1 MKEKCNLEKFIN
13 NFDVKITRKVYGV
26 KSFNGFYDADNYEKY
41 LDKAL
46 NRFKYDLFYVLPY
59 RKELRTDI
67 YLQNI
72 YFELG
77 KRKKTLMLN
86 LASSFK
92 NNLTLA

>member
-13 NFDVKITRKVYGV
+13 NFDVKITRKAYGV

-41 LDKAL
+41 LDEAL
-46 NRFKYDLFYVLPY
+46 SKFKHDLFYVLPH

-72 YFELG
+72 YFELS

-86 LASSFK
+86 LILSFK
-92 NNLTLA
+92 NNLILA